1 MAKIKVYNQEAKP
14 LGSASVVVYDS
25 NNKQLGGL
33 VANSDGEGDVN
44 DSWLVD
50 KDGKIVVSYVGHKSV
65 SIPISK
71 FNGNAFLQE
80 EGVTLGN
87 VVITSKPKKKRT
99 PIKITNP
106 YETTTSTAKTT
117 PKKVKSPLVPI
128 LLGGFGLAA
137 LIFVLTTKMNVK

>member
-14 LGSASVVVYDS
+14 LGGANVVVYDS

-33 VANSDGEGDVN
+33 VVNNDGEGEVN

-50 KDGKIVVSYVGHKSV
+50 KDGKIVVSHVSHESV

-71 FNGNAFLQE
+71 FNGNAFLKE
-80 EGVTLGN
+80 EWVSLGN

-106 YETTTSTAKTT
+106 YETTVTAKTP
-117 PKKVKSPLVPI
+117 PKKVKSPIVPI

-137 LIFVLTTKMNVK
+137 LIIVLTTKMNVK